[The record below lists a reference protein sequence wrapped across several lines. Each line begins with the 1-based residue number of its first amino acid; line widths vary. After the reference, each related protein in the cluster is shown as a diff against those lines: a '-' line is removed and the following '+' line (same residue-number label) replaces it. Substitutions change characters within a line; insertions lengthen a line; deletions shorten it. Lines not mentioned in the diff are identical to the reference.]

1 MSERCSLCV
10 AYGKDVT
17 GDGFLCCSDDSKRLL
32 LSLSDDFV
40 CQPPFSVIC
49 LSKYKD
55 KVIGG
60 SPHAKIP
67 SMGYVLVS
75 KTLITLMKIQ
85 LNIQNVSCSL
95 KSSHFSKKP
104 VGRIGPVCY

>member
-10 AYGKDVT
+10 AYGKDGT

-49 LSKYKD
+49 LRKYKD
-55 KVIGG
+55 KVRGG
-60 SPHAKIP
+60 SPHTKVHQLPKELHWPNEAEDRSTYFKCLLLLCEKNKQKI
-67 SMGYVLVS
+67 L
-75 KTLITLMKIQ
+75 TFL
-85 LNIQNVSCSL
+85 LNQQ
-95 KSSHFSKKP
+95 
-104 VGRIGPVCY
+104 